1 MNQNMY
7 KIRAGLL
14 AMAGA
19 TPQILGGTVI
29 SGSVSN
35 TSNTCDVQLFT
46 GPVIHEV
53 LLSAASDNEHGF
65 ISYPKD
71 SSHVIIGSINGAG
84 QWAVLATSEIE
95 KHVVKTGGILL
106 EVSEAGIQLKKE
118 STIVNLSDMV
128 RIATVSESLHAI
140 LTDLVNAI
148 AALTVGTSSGP
159 STVPMNIASYTALLP
174 RINNLLSP

>member
-1 MNQNMY
+1 
-7 KIRAGLL
+7 
-14 AMAGA
+14 MAGVM
-19 TPQILGGTVI
+19 TQILGGTVV

-35 TSNTCDVQLFT
+35 TTNTCDVKLFT
-46 GPVIHEV
+46 GPVIREV
-53 LLSAASDNEHGF
+53 LLSAVSDNEQGV
-65 ISYPKD
+65 ITYPKD
-71 SSHVIIGSINGAG
+71 NSHVIVGCVNGAG

-118 STIVNLSDMV
+118 STIINLGDMV
-128 RIATVSESLHAI
+128 RIATMSESLHAV

-159 STVPMNIASYTALLP
+159 STVPVNITSFTALLP

>member
-19 TPQILGGTVI
+19 TPQLLGGTVV

-35 TSNTCDVQLFT
+35 TSNTCDVKLFA

-53 LLSAASDNEHGF
+53 LLSAASDNEQG
-65 ISYPKD
+65 IVSYPKD
-71 SSHVIIGSINGAG
+71 SSHVIIGCINGAG

-95 KHVVKTGGILL
+95 KHVIKSGGVLL
-106 EVSEAGIQLKKE
+106 EVSDAGIQLQKE
-118 STIVNLSDMV
+118 PTIINVSDLV
-128 RIATVSESLHAI
+128 KIATMSESLHAI

-159 STVPMNIASYTALLP
+159 STVPVNIASFTAQLP